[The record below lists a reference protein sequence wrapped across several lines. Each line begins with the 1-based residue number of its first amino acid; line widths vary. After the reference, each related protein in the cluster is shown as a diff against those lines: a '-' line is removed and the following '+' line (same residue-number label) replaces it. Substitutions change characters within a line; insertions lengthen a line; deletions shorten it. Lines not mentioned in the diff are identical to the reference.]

1 LHLRKKTKINK
12 TRKKIKKKKKKRR
25 KNLEGWDWELRT
37 PEWRVVRAGGD
48 PGPLSCVRG
57 TLMSGAAIKCAM
69 CQVAC
74 FTCYN
79 RTHL

>member
-1 LHLRKKTKINK
+1 
-12 TRKKIKKKKKKRR
+12 
-25 KNLEGWDWELRT
+25 LEGWDWELRT